1 MRNLFIQNNS
11 IAETDQLIE
20 DKISQGFNWLSF
32 TRREFEVHLQ
42 DIQTMLDKQYGVQLL
57 DLHVADILNNQ
68 LPSHYDYTS
77 EYDIIIFRRLARG
90 RTESDIASPGQIL
103 HTASSKGGPPIL
115 KRIDTSPISF
125 LVFEKLII
133 SVHPADCAVRD
144 IFANR
149 LFNTAMTSSGANLIS
164 RLPTNPVDLMLRI
177 IGLVVDGY
185 LDLRK
190 ELTRQL
196 DHWQSEL
203 INPRTRF
210 NNWSALLDSRLT
222 LHYLDEICEDQRA
235 AIQDWI
241 EALDSWLE
249 TDSLSTKDLEL
260 VRVRSRDVLEH
271 IERVVHHVN
280 RLEQSA
286 ETAVQMHFNIQSNH
300 NNDVMKTL
308 TALTAIF
315 LPLNL
320 ITGFF
325 GMNFEHFPFLK
336 SHDGLLMTEIFMGL
350 LVLILGTYFSL
361 KRFMSVSFLKNRT
374 IK

>member
-1 MRNLFIQNNS
+1 MRNFYIHNNLISENESLIQ
-11 IAETDQLIE
+11 ER
-20 DKISQGFNWLSF
+20 ISQGFHWLSC
-32 TRREFEVHLQ
+32 TRREFEVHLN
-42 DIQTMLDKQYGVQLL
+42 DIQVMLDKLYQIQLL
-57 DLHVADILNNQ
+57 DLHVTDILNNQ

-90 RTESDIASPGQIL
+90 RTESDISSPGQIM
-103 HTASSKGGPPIL
+103 HASSSKGGPPIL

-125 LVFEKLII
+125 LIFDRLII
-133 SVHPADCAVRD
+133 SVHPADCSVREL
-144 IFANR
+144 FASR
-149 LFNTAMTSSGANLIS
+149 LLSTATASSAAHVSS
-164 RLPTNPVDLMLRI
+164 RLPNNSVDLMLRM

-203 INPRTRF
+203 INPRARF

-249 TDSLSTKDLEL
+249 TDSLSSKDLEL

-271 IERVVHHVN
+271 IERVVHHVT

-325 GMNFEHFPFLK
+325 GMNFENFPFIK
-336 SHDGLLMTEIFMGL
+336 TEDGLLLTEIFMAL
-350 LVLILGTYFSL
+350 LALVLVVYFWIKRIFTSILNKKKCL
-361 KRFMSVSFLKNRT
+361 
-374 IK
+374 

>member
-1 MRNLFIQNNS
+1 
-11 IAETDQLIE
+11 
-20 DKISQGFNWLSF
+20 
-32 TRREFEVHLQ
+32 
-42 DIQTMLDKQYGVQLL
+42 
-57 DLHVADILNNQ
+57 
-68 LPSHYDYTS
+68 
-77 EYDIIIFRRLARG
+77 
-90 RTESDIASPGQIL
+90 
-103 HTASSKGGPPIL
+103 
-115 KRIDTSPISF
+115 
-125 LVFEKLII
+125 
-133 SVHPADCAVRD
+133 
-144 IFANR
+144 
-149 LFNTAMTSSGANLIS
+149 
-164 RLPTNPVDLMLRI
+164 
-177 IGLVVDGY
+177 
-185 LDLRK
+185 
-190 ELTRQL
+190 
-196 DHWQSEL
+196 
-203 INPRTRF
+203 
-210 NNWSALLDSRLT
+210 LDSRLT

-249 TDSLSTKDLEL
+249 TDSLSSKDLEL

-325 GMNFEHFPFLK
+325 GMNFENFPFLK
-336 SHDGLLMTEIFMGL
+336 SHDGLLLTEIFMGI

-361 KRFMSVSFLKNRT
+361 KRFLSMSILKSRINR
-374 IK
+374 

>member
-1 MRNLFIQNNS
+1 MRNLFIQGNS
-11 IAETDQLIE
+11 IIDSADLINAP
-20 DKISQGFNWLSF
+20 SAQGFHWLSF
-32 TRREFEVHLQ
+32 TRREFEVQLTE
-42 DIQTMLDKQYGVQLL
+42 IQAMLDRLYQVQVLE
-57 DLHVADILNNQ
+57 LHVADILNNQ

-77 EYDIIIFRRLARG
+77 DYDIIIFRRLARG
-90 RTESDIASPGQIL
+90 RSESDLSTPGEIL
-103 HTASSKGGPPIL
+103 HAPSTKGGPPIL

-125 LVFEKLII
+125 LIFDKLII
-133 SVHPADCAVRD
+133 SVHPADCAVRE
-144 IFANR
+144 IFASR
-149 LFNTAMTSSGANLIS
+149 ILATAASINALHANS
-164 RLPTNPVDLMLRI
+164 RLPSNPVDLMLRM

-203 INPRTRF
+203 INPRARF

-249 TDSLSTKDLEL
+249 TEALSSKDLEL
-260 VRVRSRDVLEH
+260 VKVRSRDVLEH
-271 IERVVHHVN
+271 IERVVHHVT

-336 SHDGLLMTEIFMGL
+336 IEDGLLLTEIFMGL
-350 LVLILGTYFSL
+350 LAVFLGTYFWVNRFLTSSTL
-361 KRFMSVSFLKNRT
+361 KKRN
-374 IK
+374 

>member
-1 MRNLFIQNNS
+1 MRNLYINNNLIS
-11 IAETDQLIE
+11 ENESLPQEKIA
-20 DKISQGFNWLSF
+20 QGFYWLSF
-32 TRREFEVHLQ
+32 TRREFEVHLN
-42 DIQTMLDKQYGVQLL
+42 DIQAMLDKLYRVQLL

-90 RTESDIASPGQIL
+90 RTESDLSSPGQIL
-103 HTASSKGGPPIL
+103 HASSAKGGPPIL

-125 LVFEKLII
+125 LIFDKLVI
-133 SVHPADCAVRD
+133 SVHPADCAVRE
-144 IFANR
+144 IFANK
-149 LFNTAMTSSGANLIS
+149 LMNTASVSNMSHSSS
-164 RLPTNPVDLMLRI
+164 RLPNNPVDLMLRM

-203 INPRTRF
+203 INPRARF

-249 TDSLSTKDLEL
+249 TDSLSSKDLEL

-336 SHDGLLMTEIFMGL
+336 TEDGLLLTEVFMVL
-350 LVLILGTYFSL
+350 LVVVLGAYFWIN
-361 KRFMSVSFLKNRT
+361 KFLSNINTKSRR
-374 IK
+374 